1 MNPETMASVHRFT
14 GQQVLVT
21 GGGSGIGLAIAQ
33 RFADEGASVTITG
46 RREETLQAAGLPYV
60 VCDITSETDRASLAA
75 ALPAVDIVVNNA
87 GIFSDNWLENAGV
100 HVDAP
105 LALVR
110 LYEDSLVARGGS
122 VINIA
127 SVGGLVAVPNAAAY
141 SASKAAL
148 IMMTRSLAVDLGPR
162 DVRVNAVSPG
172 WVRTPMADDE
182 MSVIMERDGVDLE
195 GAYAVAT
202 KNLPLRR
209 PSSPDEIAGVV
220 AFLASTDASF
230 ITGSNIVVDG
240 GSLVVDVGMLAFE

>member
-1 MNPETMASVHRFT
+1 MTTGRRFT
-14 GQQVLVT
+14 GKQVLVT

-33 RFADEGASVTITG
+33 RFVDEGASVTITG
-46 RREETLQAAGLPYV
+46 RREETLRAAGLPYV
-60 VCDITSETDRASLAA
+60 VCDITNEQDRASLAA
-75 ALPAVDIVVNNA
+75 ALPAVDVVVNNA

-110 LYEDSLVARGGS
+110 LYEDSLVQRGGS

-162 DVRVNAVSPG
+162 GVRVNAVSPG

-202 KNLPLRR
+202 KHLPLRR

-220 AFLASTDASF
+220 AFLASADTSF

>member
-1 MNPETMASVHRFT
+1 MTTGRRFT
-14 GQQVLVT
+14 GKQVLVT

-33 RFADEGASVTITG
+33 RFASEGASVTITG
-46 RREETLQAAGLPYV
+46 RREETLRAAGLPYV
-60 VCDITSETDRASLAA
+60 VCDITNEQDRASLAA
-75 ALPAVDIVVNNA
+75 ALPAVDVVVNNA

-110 LYEDSLVARGGS
+110 LYEDSLVQRGGS

-162 DVRVNAVSPG
+162 GVRVNAVSPG

-182 MSVIMERDGVDLE
+182 MNVIMERDGVDLE

-202 KNLPLRR
+202 KHLPLRR

-220 AFLASTDASF
+220 AFLASDDASF

>member
-1 MNPETMASVHRFT
+1 MTTGRRFT
-14 GQQVLVT
+14 GKQVLVT

-33 RFADEGASVTITG
+33 RFASEGASVTITG
-46 RREETLQAAGLPYV
+46 RREETLRAAGLPYV
-60 VCDITSETDRASLAA
+60 VCDITNEQDRASLAA
-75 ALPAVDIVVNNA
+75 AVPAVDVVVNNA

-110 LYEDSLVARGGS
+110 LYEDSLVQRGGS

-162 DVRVNAVSPG
+162 GVRVNAVSPG

-202 KNLPLRR
+202 KHLPLRR

-220 AFLASTDASF
+220 AFLASDDASF

>member
-1 MNPETMASVHRFT
+1 MTTGRRFT
-14 GQQVLVT
+14 GKQVLVT

-33 RFADEGASVTITG
+33 RFASEGASVTITG
-46 RREETLQAAGLPYV
+46 RREETLRAAGLPYV
-60 VCDITSETDRASLAA
+60 VCDITNEQDRASLAA
-75 ALPAVDIVVNNA
+75 AVPAVDVVVNNA

-110 LYEDSLVARGGS
+110 LYEDSLVQRGGS

-162 DVRVNAVSPG
+162 GVRVNAVSPG

-202 KNLPLRR
+202 KHLPLRR

-220 AFLASTDASF
+220 AFLASADASF

-240 GSLVVDVGMLAFE
+240 GSLVVDVGMLAFQ

>member
-1 MNPETMASVHRFT
+1 MNSVSRFA

-60 VCDITSETDRASLAA
+60 VCDITSADDRSALAE
-75 ALPAVDIVVNNA
+75 ALPAINVLVNNA
-87 GIFSDNWLENAGV
+87 GIFSDDWLQNAGV

-105 LALVR
+105 LALAR
-110 LYEDSLVARGGS
+110 LYEQSLIERQGS
-122 VINIA
+122 IINIA

-148 IMMTRSLAVDLGPR
+148 IMMTRSLAVDLSPR
-162 DVRVNAVSPG
+162 GVRVNAVSPG

-182 MSVIMERDGVDLE
+182 MSVIMQRDGVDLE

>member
-1 MNPETMASVHRFT
+1 MTTGRRFT
-14 GQQVLVT
+14 GKQVLVT

-33 RFADEGASVTITG
+33 RFASEGASVTITG
-46 RREETLQAAGLPYV
+46 RREETLRAAGLPYV
-60 VCDITSETDRASLAA
+60 VCDITNEQDRASLAA
-75 ALPAVDIVVNNA
+75 ALPAVDVVVNNA

-110 LYEDSLVARGGS
+110 LYEDSLVQRGGS

-162 DVRVNAVSPG
+162 GVRVNAVSPG

-182 MSVIMERDGVDLE
+182 MNVIMERDGVDLE

-202 KNLPLRR
+202 KHLPLRR

-220 AFLASTDASF
+220 AFLASADASF

-240 GSLVVDVGMLAFE
+240 GSLVVDVGMLAFQ

>member
-1 MNPETMASVHRFT
+1 MTTGRRFT
-14 GQQVLVT
+14 GKQVLVT

-33 RFADEGASVTITG
+33 RFASEGASVTITG
-46 RREETLQAAGLPYV
+46 RREETLRAAGLPYV
-60 VCDITSETDRASLAA
+60 VCDITNEQDRASLAA
-75 ALPAVDIVVNNA
+75 ALPAVDVVVNNA

-110 LYEDSLVARGGS
+110 LYEDSLVQRGGS

-162 DVRVNAVSPG
+162 GVRVNAVSPG

-202 KNLPLRR
+202 KHLPLRR

-220 AFLASTDASF
+220 AFLASADASF

-240 GSLVVDVGMLAFE
+240 GSLVVDVGMLAFQ

>member
-1 MNPETMASVHRFT
+1 MTTGDRFT
-14 GQQVLVT
+14 GKQVLVT

-33 RFADEGASVTITG
+33 RFVDEGASVTITG
-46 RREETLQAAGLPYV
+46 RREETLRAAGLPYV
-60 VCDITSETDRASLAA
+60 VCDITNEQDRASLAA
-75 ALPAVDIVVNNA
+75 ALPAVDVVVNNA

-110 LYEDSLVARGGS
+110 LYEDSLVQRGGS

-162 DVRVNAVSPG
+162 GVRVNAVSPG

-182 MSVIMERDGVDLE
+182 MNVIMERVGVDLE

-220 AFLASTDASF
+220 AFLACADASF

>member
-1 MNPETMASVHRFT
+1 M
-14 GQQVLVT
+14 
-21 GGGSGIGLAIAQ
+21 
-33 RFADEGASVTITG
+33 
-46 RREETLQAAGLPYV
+46 
-60 VCDITSETDRASLAA
+60 
-75 ALPAVDIVVNNA
+75 PAVDVVVNNA

-110 LYEDSLVARGGS
+110 LYEDSLVQRGGS

-162 DVRVNAVSPG
+162 GVRVNAVSPG

-202 KNLPLRR
+202 KHLPLRR

-220 AFLASTDASF
+220 AFLASADASF

-240 GSLVVDVGMLAFE
+240 GSLVVDVGMLAFQ

>member
-1 MNPETMASVHRFT
+1 VNPENMTSGQRFT
-14 GQQVLVT
+14 GKQVLVT

-162 DVRVNAVSPG
+162 GVRVNAVSPG
-172 WVRTPMADDE
+172 WVRTPMADGE
-182 MSVIMERDGVDLE
+182 MNVIMERDGVDLE
-195 GAYAVAT
+195 DAYAVAT

>member
-1 MNPETMASVHRFT
+1 MTTGRRFT
-14 GQQVLVT
+14 GKQVLVT

-33 RFADEGASVTITG
+33 RFVDEGASVTITG
-46 RREETLQAAGLPYV
+46 RREETLRAAGLPYV
-60 VCDITSETDRASLAA
+60 VCDITNEQDRASLAA
-75 ALPAVDIVVNNA
+75 AVPAVDVVVNNA

-110 LYEDSLVARGGS
+110 LYEDSLVQRGGS

-162 DVRVNAVSPG
+162 GVRVNAVSPG

-202 KNLPLRR
+202 KHLPLRR

-220 AFLASTDASF
+220 AFLACADASF

>member
-1 MNPETMASVHRFT
+1 MTTGDRFT
-14 GQQVLVT
+14 GKQVLVT

-33 RFADEGASVTITG
+33 RFVDEGASVTITG
-46 RREETLQAAGLPYV
+46 RREETLRAAGLPYV
-60 VCDITSETDRASLAA
+60 VCDITNEQDRASLAA
-75 ALPAVDIVVNNA
+75 ALPAVDVVVNNA

-110 LYEDSLVARGGS
+110 LYEDSLVQRGGS

-162 DVRVNAVSPG
+162 GVRVNAVSPG

-182 MSVIMERDGVDLE
+182 MSVIMERVGVDLE

-220 AFLASTDASF
+220 AFLACADASF

>member
-1 MNPETMASVHRFT
+1 MTTGRRFT
-14 GQQVLVT
+14 GKQVLVT

-33 RFADEGASVTITG
+33 RFASEGASVTITG
-46 RREETLQAAGLPYV
+46 RREETLRAAGLPYV
-60 VCDITSETDRASLAA
+60 VCDITNEQDRASLAA
-75 ALPAVDIVVNNA
+75 ALPAVDVVVNNA

-110 LYEDSLVARGGS
+110 LYEDSLVQRGGS

-162 DVRVNAVSPG
+162 GVRVNAVSPG

-202 KNLPLRR
+202 KHLPLRR

-220 AFLASTDASF
+220 AFLASDDASF

>member
-1 MNPETMASVHRFT
+1 MTTGRRFT
-14 GQQVLVT
+14 GKQVLVT

-33 RFADEGASVTITG
+33 RFASEGASVTITG
-46 RREETLQAAGLPYV
+46 RREETLRAAGLPYV
-60 VCDITSETDRASLAA
+60 VCDITNEQDRASLAA
-75 ALPAVDIVVNNA
+75 AVPAVDVVVNNA

-110 LYEDSLVARGGS
+110 LYEDSLVQRGGS

-162 DVRVNAVSPG
+162 GVRVNAVSPG

-182 MSVIMERDGVDLE
+182 MNVIMERDGVDLE

-202 KNLPLRR
+202 KHLPLRR

-220 AFLASTDASF
+220 AFLASADASF

-240 GSLVVDVGMLAFE
+240 GSLVVDVGMLAFQ

>member
-1 MNPETMASVHRFT
+1 MAESSSTRFA
-14 GQQVLVT
+14 GKQVLVT
-21 GGGSGIGLAIAQ
+21 GGGTGIGLAIAQ
-33 RFADEGASVTITG
+33 RFADEGAEVTITG
-46 RREETLQAAGLPYV
+46 RREDTLRETGLGHV
-60 VCDITSETDRASLAA
+60 RCDITKDADRAHLKAE
-75 ALPAVDIVVNNA
+75 LPAVDILVNNA
-87 GIFSDNWLENAGV
+87 GIFSDDWSENAGV

-110 LYEDSLVARGGS
+110 LYEEELVARGGC

-148 IMMTRSLAVDLGPR
+148 IMMTRSLALELGPR
-162 DVRVNAVSPG
+162 GVRVNAVSPG

-182 MSVIMERDGVDLE
+182 MRVIMERDGVDLE
-195 GAYAVAT
+195 GAYASAT

-209 PSSPDEIAGVV
+209 PSAPTETAGVV
-220 AFLASTDASF
+220 AFLASDDASF

>member
-1 MNPETMASVHRFT
+1 MTTGRRFT
-14 GQQVLVT
+14 GKQVLVT

-33 RFADEGASVTITG
+33 RFVDEGASVTITG
-46 RREETLQAAGLPYV
+46 RREETLRAAGLPYV
-60 VCDITSETDRASLAA
+60 VCDITNEQDRASLAA
-75 ALPAVDIVVNNA
+75 ALPAVDVVVNNA

-110 LYEDSLVARGGS
+110 LYEDSLVQRGGS

-162 DVRVNAVSPG
+162 GVRVNAVSPG

-182 MSVIMERDGVDLE
+182 MNVIMERDGVDLE

-202 KNLPLRR
+202 KHLPLRR

-220 AFLASTDASF
+220 AFLACADASF